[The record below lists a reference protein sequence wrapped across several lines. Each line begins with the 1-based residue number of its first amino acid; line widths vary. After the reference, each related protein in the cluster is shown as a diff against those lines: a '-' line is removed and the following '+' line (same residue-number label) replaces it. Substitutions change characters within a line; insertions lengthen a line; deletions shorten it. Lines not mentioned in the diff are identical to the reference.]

1 MRPCRVERVR
11 HVLLHAGNARR
22 AHEIA
27 LRCTN
32 DFQRGHCRSLCCSRR
47 SPRARPVW
55 RSLLT
60 APRALPGGGT
70 QPIAPQGA
78 DRRGLPTSASP
89 DPKTGTSP
97 DARRAPTYHAATVL
111 AAGMLARLRRA
122 WYSNAFAPHPALSEV
137 ASRCPDVA
145 HVWFGRLARP
155 WCDDGVA
162 RFRRVSPREP
172 TFAGAG
178 LTHLKLQRAVAGSVR
193 DRVVWRAVGRPLHVP
208 PRLGLVVGRLS
219 FCLEVFA

>member
-1 MRPCRVERVR
+1 MDGIGVWGMRPCRVERVR

-137 ASRCPDVA
+137 ASRCPDAA
-145 HVWFGRLARP
+145 HVWIGRLAWHWCANGAARICAFISGADIRGSGTETISNWRKAIAPAGRASDAKATIAPGVLQSLGRGVP
-155 WCDDGVA
+155 WS
-162 RFRRVSPREP
+162 R
-172 TFAGAG
+172 
-178 LTHLKLQRAVAGSVR
+178 
-193 DRVVWRAVGRPLHVP
+193 
-208 PRLGLVVGRLS
+208 
-219 FCLEVFA
+219 

>member
-1 MRPCRVERVR
+1 
-11 HVLLHAGNARR
+11 
-22 AHEIA
+22 
-27 LRCTN
+27 
-32 DFQRGHCRSLCCSRR
+32 
-47 SPRARPVW
+47 
-55 RSLLT
+55 
-60 APRALPGGGT
+60 
-70 QPIAPQGA
+70 
-78 DRRGLPTSASP
+78 
-89 DPKTGTSP
+89 
-97 DARRAPTYHAATVL
+97 VL

-219 FCLEVFA
+219 FFLEVLA